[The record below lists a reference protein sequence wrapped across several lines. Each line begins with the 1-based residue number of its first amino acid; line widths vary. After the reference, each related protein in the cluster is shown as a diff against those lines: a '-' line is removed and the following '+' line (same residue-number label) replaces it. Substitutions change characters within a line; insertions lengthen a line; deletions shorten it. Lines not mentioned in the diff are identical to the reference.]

1 MGVGRGGGQKQL
13 CWGGARGLTEDKE
26 DLVMLMLGV
35 DTIPKLAA
43 VKQTTHLLLT
53 SLFVRA
59 RFSFLPSSG
68 ARRVPPLRNVHTGS
82 GKLRAFYPR
91 GIECCFSEGKSPGT

>member
-1 MGVGRGGGQKQL
+1 LLGRR
-13 CWGGARGLTEDKE
+13 WGLTGDKE

-35 DTIPKLAA
+35 DTIFKLAV
-43 VKQTTHLLLT
+43 VKQTTHPLLT

-68 ARRVPPLRNVHTGS
+68 ASGVPLLRNVDTGS
-82 GKLRAFYPR
+82 GALSAFYPK
-91 GIECCFSEGKSPGT
+91 GSECCFSEGNSLGM